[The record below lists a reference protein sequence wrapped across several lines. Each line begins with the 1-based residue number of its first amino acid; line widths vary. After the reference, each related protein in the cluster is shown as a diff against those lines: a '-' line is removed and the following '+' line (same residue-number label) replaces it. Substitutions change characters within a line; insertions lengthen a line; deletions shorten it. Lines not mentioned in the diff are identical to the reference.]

1 MRYSEMNKGMYA
13 VRTKELPWAKVLSGE
28 ICYVESVS
36 PGEIIVKVTDDCIPR
51 KDGFALG
58 YEADDG
64 NWYDVSRLVAAANSA
79 ITPEANTCAFS
90 AAPAMNYRNFLG
102 LNELCPLEGE
112 EAIGTICLRGE
123 PGKLGMAY
131 DKVGYY
137 IVGYMDGFYIGYS
150 GYCHYMG
157 PDSER
162 KLQLQIL
169 RMPGNRRFYKAE
181 EIVAAC
187 EASYKEDLKATEMYA
202 SSIIDDVSASAS
214 EVASSSDFG
223 RIKELNLV

>member
-1 MRYSEMNKGMYA
+1 MRYSEMTKGMYT

-28 ICYVESVS
+28 ICYVDSIS
-36 PGEIIVKVTDDCIPR
+36 NGELVVKLTDDCMPK

-58 YEADDG
+58 SEADDG
-64 NWYDVSRLVAAANSA
+64 NWYDVSRLVAAANTA
-79 ITPEANTCAFS
+79 ITPEVNECAFS

-102 LNELCPLEGE
+102 LNNLSPLEGE
-112 EAIGTICLRGE
+112 AAIGHICLRGE
-123 PGKLGMAY
+123 PGKLGMTY
-131 DKVGYY
+131 DKTGYYVVGYL
-137 IVGYMDGFYIGYS
+137 DGFYIGYS

-169 RMPGNRRFYKAE
+169 RMPGSRRLYRAE

-187 EASYKEDLKATEMYA
+187 EKAYMEDLHTTEVYA
-202 SSIIDDVSASAS
+202 SNIVADVSASAAELAGS
-214 EVASSSDFG
+214 YGVG